1 MSDAADRLTAWGQL
15 ESLESSMGLD
25 PEDDQTIFL
34 IASLYLDELGSGRD
48 AAEWI
53 RKVLAIDPTN
63 LEHQNCF
70 VRSLRRQD
78 PVLRCLNWPINLAL
92 HTFRFAEH
100 YFAYR
105 PLWVCA
111 SALFLLPFL
120 IALMIALAVWDIFLF
135 VPGNIYEYLTL
146 SEIRK
151 TTAEGSDLSGIHRL
165 PNLARLAVALF
176 AGLGFTC
183 VTLCIFTASV
193 VRLYLDTS
201 LGIATLLASV
211 LGIYF
216 STKKGQAN

>member
-1 MSDAADRLTAWGQL
+1 MR
-15 ESLESSMGLD
+15 LD

-34 IASLYLDELGSGRD
+34 IASHYLDELSSGRD
-48 AAEWI
+48 AADWI
-53 RKVLAIDPTN
+53 RKALAIDPTN

-165 PNLARLAVALF
+165 PNIARFAIALV
-176 AGLGFTC
+176 AGLGVTC

-193 VRLYLDTS
+193 ARPYLDTS
-201 LGIATLLASV
+201 LGIATLLASI

>member
-1 MSDAADRLTAWGQL
+1 MR
-15 ESLESSMGLD
+15 LD

-34 IASLYLDELGSGRD
+34 IASHYLVELSSGRD
-48 AAEWI
+48 AADWI
-53 RKVLAIDPTN
+53 RKALAIDPTN

-70 VRSLRRQD
+70 VRSLGRQD
-78 PVLRCLNWPINLAL
+78 PVLPWLNWPIHLAL

-111 SALFLLPFL
+111 SALFLLPLL
-120 IALMIALAVWDIFLF
+120 IALMIALAVWCIFFF
-135 VPGNIYEYLTL
+135 VPGNIYEYLAL

-165 PNLARLAVALF
+165 PNIARFAIALV
-176 AGLGFTC
+176 AGLGVTC

-193 VRLYLDTS
+193 ARPYLDTS
-201 LGIATLLASV
+201 LGIATLLASI

>member
-1 MSDAADRLTAWGQL
+1 MR
-15 ESLESSMGLD
+15 LD

-53 RKVLAIDPTN
+53 RKALAIDPTN
-63 LEHQNCF
+63 LEHQNYF

-78 PVLRCLNWPINLAL
+78 PVLRCFNWQIHLAL

-105 PLWVCA
+105 PLWVCT
-111 SALFLLPFL
+111 SALFLLPLL
-120 IALMIALAVWDIFLF
+120 ITLIIALAVWCIFLI

-146 SEIRK
+146 SKIRK

-165 PNLARLAVALF
+165 PNLARFAVALF
-176 AGLGFTC
+176 TGSGFTC
-183 VTLCIFTASV
+183 VTLYVFTVSV
-193 VRLYLDTS
+193 VRPYLDTS
-201 LGIATLLASV
+201 LRIVTLLASV